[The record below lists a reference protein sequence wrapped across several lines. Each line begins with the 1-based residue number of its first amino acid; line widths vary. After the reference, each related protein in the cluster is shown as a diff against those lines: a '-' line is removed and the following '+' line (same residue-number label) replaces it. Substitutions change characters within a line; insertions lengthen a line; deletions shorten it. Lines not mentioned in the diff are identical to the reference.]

1 MNSFLKLEPIM
12 LHTKTTPHASRMNQV
27 TRQRLIDL
35 IEQGIQGKLTLI
47 SAPAGFGKTTILS
60 QWIRQTAY
68 TTAWLSLDELDN
80 DSVRFWRYVS
90 KALANAL
97 PTATGKRIEQLAH
110 TLPSLSINTFL
121 DALINELHAANQP
134 TALLLDDYHV
144 IEETSIHDGLSY
156 FIEHIPQQIH
166 LLISSRNEL
175 PFPTVKWRVRD
186 EITIIDTQQLKFT
199 LPESEAF
206 YQITDLTLSTD
217 LIAHLFHR
225 TEGWITGL
233 QLISISLRSEADYE
247 PFIANI
253 TGYNRNVADYLF
265 HEVIA
270 KLPED
275 IQDFLLRTSVLER
288 LDAEACNDITLRSD
302 GIQVLEKLKEWN
314 LFLIPLDDHDIWY
327 RYHHLFV
334 EFLRNLAKRKYPD
347 LWLTTNRLA
356 SRSLAE
362 RGLMDAAIDHAFE
375 ANDYKTAEALL
386 SRHIANVL
394 HSGEFPALLRW
405 FGSFPTDVSLSS
417 EMSLIYAFILVVTG
431 QAKSAEQQLNRI
443 EQQFHSMEIGE
454 ARQHLQSGL
463 LFVKANLVFAS
474 GQFEQWFSFT
484 AAILD
489 EFLPHNSIF
498 YNFNYNKTD
507 PLVRRNAFGLKGV
520 LSKDTE
526 AIGTLFSNVLEKHG
540 WGDSLINLYLIQSLA
555 EGFYEWNRL
564 EESQDL
570 LHKLESVARLRQ
582 IPGLFVPNRITQ
594 AHVYWANGQP
604 ELSHAILEEAISVV
618 LKLTETHWVSYL
630 RACQS
635 QLYLLQGQLPAAK
648 KAMSKLHISAKDR
661 PTFNK
666 EYEYLSLSR
675 VLGAQHKELDALR
688 LLELLKPQAQ
698 RENSLMSKVEI
709 PIIQACLQENLG
721 QRSQALAALHDALVI
736 GEANGYIRSFIDA
749 GQVMAKLLL
758 KYLDQESSSDSSGS
772 FRFTRISNTYIQK
785 LLEAFPSKQKQ
796 ETAFPSPALSEE
808 LTRTEFHLL
817 KLIHQGDSNKQ
828 IADNLNLSVGT
839 IKVYVSRLY
848 RKLDVS
854 SRTQALLR
862 AQELQL
868 LQINKEL

>member
-12 LHTKTTPHASRMNQV
+12 LHTKTTPPVSRMNQV
-27 TRQRLIDL
+27 TRQRLVDL

-90 KALANAL
+90 KGLANAL
-97 PTATGKRIEQLAH
+97 PTATGNRIEQLAH

-121 DALINELHAANQP
+121 DALINELHTANQP
-134 TALLLDDYHV
+134 TALLLDDYHI
-144 IEETSIHDGLSY
+144 IEATSIHDGLSY

-186 EITIIDTQQLKFT
+186 EITIIDTNQLKFT
-199 LPESEAF
+199 LSESEAF
-206 YQITDLTLSTD
+206 YQNITGLTLSSE
-217 LIAHLFHR
+217 LITHLFHR

-247 PFIANI
+247 PFITNI

-288 LDAEACNDITLRSD
+288 LDAKTCNDITLRSD
-302 GIQVLEKLKEWN
+302 GIQMLEKLKEWN
-314 LFLIPLDDHDIWY
+314 LFLLPLDDHDIWY

-334 EFLRNLAKRKYPD
+334 EFLRNLAKRKHPD

-356 SRSLAE
+356 SSSLAE
-362 RGLMDAAIDHAFE
+362 RGLMDEAIDHAFA
-375 ANDYKTAEALL
+375 ANEYKFAEILL
-386 SRHIANVL
+386 SRHISNVL
-394 HSGEFPALLRW
+394 QSGEFPTLLMW
-405 FGSFPTDVSLSS
+405 FDSLTTHASLSP

-431 QAKSAEQQLNRI
+431 QAESAEQQLNRI
-443 EQQFHSMEIGE
+443 EQQFHSMEFGE
-454 ARQHLQSGL
+454 ARQQLQSGL

-484 AAILD
+484 ATILD

-526 AIGTLFSNVLEKHG
+526 AIGKLFSNVLEKHG
-540 WGDSLINLYLIQSLA
+540 WEDSLINLYLIQSLA
-555 EGFYEWNRL
+555 EGYYEWNYL

-604 ELSHAILEEAISVV
+604 ELSHAILEEAISIV
-618 LKLTETHWVSYL
+618 LKLAETHWVSYL

-648 KAMSKLHISAKDR
+648 KAMSILRISAKDR

-666 EYEYLSLSR
+666 EYEYLALSR
-675 VLGAQHKELDALR
+675 LLGAQHKELDALR

-709 PIIQACLQENLG
+709 SIIQACLQENLG
-721 QRSQALAALHDALVI
+721 QRSQALAALHEALVI

-758 KYLDQESSSDSSGS
+758 KYLDQESRSDSLGS
-772 FRFTRISNTYIQK
+772 FPFIRVSNTYIQK

-796 ETAFPSPALSEE
+796 VTALMSPALIEE
-808 LTRTEFHLL
+808 LTRTEHHLL

-828 IADNLNLSVGT
+828 IADKLNLSVGT
-839 IKVYVSRLY
+839 VKVYVSRLY
-848 RKLDVS
+848 SKLDVS
-854 SRTQALLR
+854 SRTQALVR

-868 LQINKEL
+868 LNVQ

>member
-1 MNSFLKLEPIM
+1 
-12 LHTKTTPHASRMNQV
+12 MNQV
-27 TRQRLIDL
+27 TRQRLVDL
-35 IEQGIQGKLTLI
+35 IEQGVQGKLTLI

-90 KALANAL
+90 KGLANAL
-97 PTATGKRIEQLAH
+97 PTATGNRIEQLAH
-110 TLPSLSINTFL
+110 KLPNLSINTFL
-121 DALINELHAANQP
+121 DALINELHTANQP

-206 YQITDLTLSTD
+206 YQETAGLTLSTE
-217 LIAHLFHR
+217 LIAHLFYR

-233 QLISISLRSEADYE
+233 QLFSISLRSEADYE

-275 IQDFLLRTSVLER
+275 IQDFLLCTSVLER
-288 LDAEACNDITLRSD
+288 LDAKACNDITLRSD
-302 GIQVLEKLKEWN
+302 GIQMLEKLKEWN
-314 LFLIPLDDHDIWY
+314 LFLLPLDDHDIWY
-327 RYHHLFV
+327 RYHHLFA
-334 EFLRNLAKRKYPD
+334 EFLRNLAKRKHPD
-347 LWLTTNRLA
+347 LWLSTNLLA
-356 SRSLAE
+356 SSHLAE
-362 RGLMDAAIDHAFE
+362 RGLMDEAIDHAFA
-375 ANDYKTAEALL
+375 ANEYIFAETLL
-386 SRHIANVL
+386 SRHISNVL
-394 HSGEFPALLRW
+394 QRGEFPTLLKW
-405 FGSFPTDVSLSS
+405 FDSLTTHASLSP

-431 QAKSAEQQLNRI
+431 QAESAGHQLNRV
-443 EQQFHSMEIGE
+443 EQQFHSMEYGE
-454 ARQHLQSGL
+454 ARQQLQSGL
-463 LFVKANLVFAS
+463 LFVKSNLVFAS

-526 AIGTLFSNVLEKHG
+526 AIGKLFSNVLEKHG
-540 WGDSLINLYLIQSLA
+540 WEDSLINLYLIQSLA

-570 LHKLESVARLRQ
+570 LHKLESVARLQQ

-604 ELSHAILEEAISVV
+604 ELSHAILEEAISIV
-618 LKLTETHWVSYL
+618 LKLAETHWVSYL

-648 KAMSKLHISAKDR
+648 KAMSILRISAKER

-666 EYEYLSLSR
+666 EFEYLALSR
-675 VLGAQHKELDALR
+675 LLGAQHKELDALR

-698 RENSLMSKVEI
+698 RENSLMCKVEI
-709 PIIQACLQENLG
+709 SIIQACLQENLG

-749 GQVMAKLLL
+749 GQVMAKLLV
-758 KYLDQESSSDSSGS
+758 KYLDQKSRSDSLDS
-772 FRFTRISNTYIQK
+772 FPFTRVSNTYIQK

-796 ETAFPSPALSEE
+796 ETAFPSPALIEE
-808 LTRTEFHLL
+808 LTRTEHHLL
-817 KLIHQGDSNKQ
+817 KLIHQGESNKQ
-828 IADNLNLSVGT
+828 IADKLNLSVGT
-839 IKVYVSRLY
+839 VKVYVSRLY
-848 RKLDVS
+848 SKLDVS
-854 SRTQALLR
+854 SRTQALVK

-868 LQINKEL
+868 LHAQQ